1 MKKGLGKSK
10 KHAML
15 LALLIV
21 MSACNPSEY
30 YQKEGMSEISLPNPG
45 DGTDVTVTPPT
56 DPTNPTEPTAP
67 GTTDPGTTTPPV
79 VVNPPTTPTEPTEP
93 TNPSVVL
100 NDKVEK
106 FTQNVAESHPVD
118 ILWVIDDSGS
128 MADEQNALA
137 ANFESFINQFLLKDI
152 DFRMGITTTDGTSTK
167 NGKMV
172 GDSSK
177 LTSAAALANKSQF
190 LSNFKS
196 WVKVGTKGSGRE
208 QGLQTSEN
216 FINRYEASFLRKDAV
231 LAIVYLTDEED
242 SSPKTVQSYLN
253 TLQATKENKAHVKAY
268 SIITMKE
275 KATYAE
281 TWGSRYEEMSK
292 LTAGVVSD
300 IKKDFSST
308 LLNIGEQ
315 IVTLLDSF
323 ALNESPYQD
332 KIRVYVNGNEVVDGW
347 TFNAEQRSVT
357 FQKDHLPAEGS
368 QVEIR
373 YQVQAKVLG
382 AI

>member
-1 MKKGLGKSK
+1 MKGDLGKSK

-15 LALLIV
+15 LMLLIV
-21 MSACNPSEY
+21 MAACNPSEY

-45 DGTDVTVTPPT
+45 DGTDVTVTPPNPT
-56 DPTNPTEPTAP
+56 DPTGPVDP
-67 GTTDPGTTTPPV
+67 GPTDPGTTTPPV
-79 VVNPPTTPTEPTEP
+79 VVNPPTKPTDPVEP

-100 NDKVEK
+100 NDKVER
-106 FTQNVAESHPVD
+106 FTQNVAQTHPVD

-128 MADEQNALA
+128 MANEQDALA
-137 ANFESFINQFLLKDI
+137 ANFESFINQFLVKDI

-190 LSNFKS
+190 LSNFKT
-196 WVKVGTKGSGRE
+196 WVKVGTRGSGKE

-216 FINRYEASFLRKDAV
+216 FISRYEASFLRKDAV
-231 LAIVYLTDEED
+231 LAVVYLTDEED
-242 SSPKTVQSYLN
+242 QSPKTVASYLSS
-253 TLQATKENKAHVKAY
+253 LQATKENKAHVKAY
-268 SIITMKE
+268 SIITVRE
-275 KATYAE
+275 KANREE
-281 TWGSRYEEMSK
+281 TWGSRYEEISK

-308 LLNIGEQ
+308 LLNIGEE

-332 KIRVYVNGNEVVDGW
+332 KVRVYVNGNEVVDGW
-347 TFNAEQRSVT
+347 TFNVQQRSVS
-357 FQKDHLPAEGS
+357 FDKGHLPAEGS
-368 QVEIR
+368 KVEIH